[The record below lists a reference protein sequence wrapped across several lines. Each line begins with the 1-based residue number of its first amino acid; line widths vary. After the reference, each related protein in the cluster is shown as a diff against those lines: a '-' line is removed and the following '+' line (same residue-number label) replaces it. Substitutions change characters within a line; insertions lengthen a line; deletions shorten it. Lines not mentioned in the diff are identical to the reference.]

1 MADNSTNSTKEML
14 DEVNKAIIAI
24 ASGGQSYKIGSKSLT
39 RADLKQL
46 YDIKNDI
53 TAQLAAANNHIGLL
67 DDCYVADFSGR

>member
-46 YDIKNDI
+46 YDIKMI
-53 TAQLAAANNHIGLL
+53 
-67 DDCYVADFSGR
+67 